1 MRTRTA
7 ACAAL
12 AAAVVLGLTA
22 TGPATAADRAPAAV
36 ADSPGPDT
44 KALRAAIAGLPN
56 ADATA
61 ALVRVSGNEGSWRGS
76 SGVRDIRTGRP
87 ADPNGRFR
95 AGSVT
100 KVVTAAVVLQLAA
113 EGEVDLDA
121 PVQDYL
127 PQVFAPNAKAFDKPI
142 SVRQLLNHTSG
153 LKPGRALGT
162 TFDELYAHRFDTLTP
177 QEVAAT
183 SIAKGPA
190 HAPGAV
196 QEYLGINYTLLGLLI
211 EKVTGQSY
219 EHEATR
225 RVLRPAG
232 MWRSS
237 FPGTDPRVH
246 GPHNRGYQA
255 VPAPGGGTRLVDVT
269 EWNQRDRMAGGD
281 LISTTADLERLTVA
295 LFKGRIVPR
304 PQLEEMFTVPSGIK
318 GATMSAG
325 LQRFTYT
332 TPAGERKELWLKT
345 GSRHGYNSIIAADRN
360 LDTVLVYS
368 VNSTDAKGEEM
379 NAVVQRIVTAAL
391 KGGTPT
397 RP

>member
-1 MRTRTA
+1 MRVRPA
-7 ACAAL
+7 ASAAL

-22 TGPATAADRAPAAV
+22 TAAAPALAADTAPAAAV
-36 ADSPGPDT
+36 RASGPDAE
-44 KALRAAIAGLPN
+44 ALRAAIAGLPN

-61 ALVRVSGNEGSWRGS
+61 ALVRVGGKDGSWRGS
-76 SGVRDIRTGRP
+76 SGVRDLRTGRA
-87 ADPNGRFR
+87 ADPDGRFR

-100 KVVTAAVVLQLAA
+100 KVVTAAVVLQLAS

-127 PQVFAPNAKAFDKPI
+127 PEVFAPNAKAFDKPI

-153 LKPGRALGT
+153 LKPGRGLGE
-162 TFDELYAHRFDTLTP
+162 TFEELYAHRFDTLTP
-177 QEVAAT
+177 QEVAAA

-190 HAPGAV
+190 HAPGTK

-211 EKVTGQSY
+211 EKVTGHAY

-232 MWRSS
+232 MRHSS
-237 FPGTDPRVH
+237 FPGTDPRIH

-255 VPAPGGGTRLVDVT
+255 VRNPDGSTRYVDVT

-281 LISTTADLERLTVA
+281 MISTTADLERLTMA
-295 LFKGRIVPR
+295 LFRGRLVPK
-304 PQLEEMFTVPSGIK
+304 PQLEEMFTLPPGID

-325 LQRFTYT
+325 LQRYES
-332 TPAGERKELWLKT
+332 GGREIWLKT
-345 GSRHGYNSIIAADRN
+345 GSRHGYNSIVAATRQRGETRVPDM
-360 LDTVLVYS
+360 TLVYS
-368 VNSTDAKGEEM
+368 VNSTDAKGEDM
-379 NAVVQRIVTAAL
+379 NRVVQRIVAAAL
-391 KGGTPT
+391 KPRT
-397 RP
+397 